1 MISTPYSVNIRKRPQ
16 RVAFT
21 VDFENSLLEDIVS
34 IIKYNQAKWGGRNN
48 PIVHCD
54 GKTLD
59 KVWWDFLA
67 RYDADVLKAFV
78 GLDEGLIDEMNM
90 RLTPYLMEPNDI
102 NTGYDKHI
110 KVTTQGYSI
119 LPNPENVARA
129 YGGPHDRAT
138 LVLFD
143 IEEAEDELVRNF
155 INVNFGTYAPL
166 EYIEKQLKLSKVQR
180 LKVTNMAS
188 LIEAMQK
195 IAIYGNFVF
204 PIQICAISP
213 ESRYQSMY
221 KDDMFTVVIGNS
233 ITDLIYAW
241 NRGLIIS
248 SHNRTQINQVWIPQ
262 ELLNNHDFSDVI
274 KCWIKIMATSRNDE
288 RWHVHFISHSIT
300 LERLTLY
307 AHALGETL
315 AKHIDRIEEY
325 KPPTNACLNP
335 FQFSGKTDL
344 YRANSST
351 EEIIIDEPD
360 VHMGLFSNEY
370 WMADVYI
377 ELTSDNFSHYIGSKF
392 WWRVPRR
399 NSLALR
405 IFNAPSRV
413 GAFGLPSIAFKRG
426 ENLLKIRLLEERE
439 MFYQMIDRTNQ
450 YCFSSDLRSKVATT
464 NTVGLDL
471 SDKGK
476 YLYGFLELFGGLK
489 AASRVFESR
498 YWRQMIQELSNH
510 DPRSI
515 ENRVENVTRLIRKK
529 MSQTS
534 DGYLQSDE
542 GIGWIA
548 HEILTLS
555 TQQAREGK
563 EANYRYFL
571 RKAKQEAEEYC
582 NKHNQEQKEHHKKYN
597 QEDFKGIEVDEKQ
610 LAEDTKEAMGDLIRK
625 RVLLMG
631 TRAKCPDCGRINWI
645 EIDDLGSFNE
655 CKGCRNEYVITPETP
670 WYYKLNSLVEAGCAE
685 HGLIPV
691 TLVLGQLLDSARTS
705 FFFSP
710 SLNLIVEDKIIGD
723 LDIVCIKDDS
733 FIIGEIKQSLRH
745 LTPNE
750 IDKMY
755 DIALLVR
762 PDVVI
767 FSTLDGQKP
776 ASKTLEHMQGLR
788 EKLKPLGIK
797 VEWYQLHES
806 IFEPSM
812 YV

>member
-1 MISTPYSVNIRKRPQ
+1 M
-16 RVAFT
+16 FT
-21 VDFENSLLEDIVS
+21 VDFQNSSLDDIVS
-34 IIKYNQAKWGGRNN
+34 IIKYNQTKWGGRNN

-67 RYDADVLKAFV
+67 RYDADVLKTFV
-78 GLDEGLIDEMNM
+78 GLDEDLIDEMNM
-90 RLTPYLMEPNDI
+90 RLTPYLMESNDI
-102 NTGYDKHI
+102 NTGYNEHI
-110 KVTTQGYSI
+110 KIATQGYSI
-119 LPNPENVARA
+119 LPTPQNIARA

-143 IEEAEDELVRNF
+143 IEEAEDELVRKF
-155 INVNFGTYAPL
+155 ITVNFGTYAPL

-180 LKVTNMAS
+180 LKVTDIAS

-195 IAIYGNFVF
+195 IATYGSFVF

-213 ESRYQSMY
+213 ESRYQSLY
-221 KDDMFTVVIGNS
+221 RDMFTVVIGNS
-233 ITDLIYAW
+233 ITDVIHTW
-241 NRGLIIS
+241 NRGIVIP

-262 ELLNNHDFSDVI
+262 ELLDNHSFNDVI
-274 KCWIKIMATSRNDE
+274 KRWIKIMATSRNDE
-288 RWHVHFISHSIT
+288 QWNVHFISHSIT
-300 LERLTLY
+300 LEQLDQY
-307 AHALGETL
+307 AHTLGESL
-315 AKHIDRIEEY
+315 RKRIDRIEEY
-325 KPPTNACLNP
+325 KPPTNACINP
-335 FQFSGKTDL
+335 FQFSGKTDI
-344 YRANSST
+344 YRANSLK
-351 EEIIIDEPD
+351 EEILIDEPD
-360 VHMGLFSNEY
+360 IHVGLFSDEY

-377 ELTSDNFSHYIGSKF
+377 ELTSDNFSHHIGSKF
-392 WWRVPRR
+392 WWRLPRR
-399 NSLALR
+399 NSLALTM
-405 IFNAPSRV
+405 FNAPSRI
-413 GAFGLPSIAFKRG
+413 GTFGLPSIAFKRG
-426 ENLLKIRLLEERE
+426 DNLLKLKLLEEIE
-439 MFYQMIDRTNQ
+439 MFYQMIARTNQ
-450 YCFSSDLRSKVATT
+450 YWFLSDLRSKETAAS
-464 NTVGLDL
+464 TVGIEL

-489 AASRVFESR
+489 AANHVFESR

-515 ENRVENVTRLIRKK
+515 ENRVENVARLVRKK
-529 MSQTS
+529 VSQTP
-534 DGYLQSDE
+534 DGYFQSDE
-542 GIGWIA
+542 GIEWIA

-563 EANYRYFL
+563 EVTYRYFL
-571 RKAKQEAEEYC
+571 RKAKQEAGEC
-582 NKHNQEQKEHHKKYN
+582 CSKHNQEQEEYHKKYN
-597 QEDFKGIEVDEKQ
+597 QGDFKGIEVDIKQ
-610 LAEDTKEAMGDLIRK
+610 LEEDTKEAMGDLIRR

-645 EIDDLGSFNE
+645 EIDDLSCFNE
-655 CKGCRNEYVITPETP
+655 CKGCRNEYAITPETP
-670 WYYKLNSLVEAGCAE
+670 WYYKMNSLVEAGCAE
-685 HGLIPV
+685 HGLVPV
-691 TLVLGQLLDSARTS
+691 TLVFGQLLDSARTS

-710 SLNLIVEDKIIGD
+710 SLNLIIEDKVIGD
-723 LDIVCIKDDS
+723 LDIVCIKDDQ

-745 LTPNE
+745 LTPTE

-755 DIALLVR
+755 DLALLVR

-776 ASKTLEHMQGLR
+776 ASKTLEHLQSLR
-788 EKLKPLGIK
+788 AKLKSIGIK